1 MFTGIVE
8 EIGIIRSVAKNKD
21 GLKLDIE
28 GNLIFNDLKVN
39 DSISCSGICLTV
51 IEIKDNIF
59 SVQLVHETINR
70 SNALNWG
77 DGARINLE
85 RALLPSTR
93 IGGHFVQG
101 HVDCTISVIKV
112 YEKDRS
118 AWIKFELKNSLDKF
132 IIQKGSIALDGVSLT
147 VAKKSRDNFEVAI
160 IPHTMELTTFSFLK
174 PGSIVN
180 VEVDM
185 MAKYIE
191 NLLKK

>member
-118 AWIKFELKNSLDKF
+118 AWIRFELKNSLDKF

-147 VAKKSRDNFEVAI
+147 VAKKSRGNFEVAI
-160 IPHTMELTTFSFLK
+160 IPHTMELTTFGFLE